1 MYGLVRWAYGYRLTK
16 SSLNFTHMNM
26 QSLILIVGVLF
37 VVLII
42 IPTIVASVEG
52 GYGADYNT
60 TVEVGT
66 GERLVDRAV
75 VKLFEL
81 RGLLKDLPDP
91 RY

>member
-1 MYGLVRWAYGYRLTK
+1 MFGYSYSIGGVWAGY
-16 SSLNFTHMNM
+16 M
-26 QSLILIVGVLF
+26 
-37 VVLII
+37 
-42 IPTIVASVEG
+42 PTIRAAVEG

-75 VKLFEL
+75 VKLFEV
-81 RGLLKDLPDP
+81 RGLLKELPDK